1 VADALE
7 TGIESFAMSNTKMKH
22 LSSRVFLAVL
32 LILVSTATLS
42 IAHPGSGI
50 VVDQRG
56 YVYFVDTGGGV
67 WMVDL
72 AGKLTR
78 RDSARFHWLAI
89 DESKQPFGARLP
101 AIPGG
106 EVRAVGLDPTLLVSS
121 DVPLVIGRDG
131 ALYYPEFG
139 PDKNLRIVR
148 FTRSGV
154 RSILTTVPSKDGSLR
169 WLNGLAAGS
178 DGSLYYTEDKAVRK
192 VDERGVV
199 STVAASVTVPN
210 CTRIPGNPETLLRGL
225 AVAHDGSVFVAASGC
240 GAVLKITPRG
250 VIKTVL
256 RTTSP
261 WSPTAVAVSP
271 SGVYVLEY
279 WHTEA
284 EDRQA
289 WVPRVRKILP
299 SGRIVSIA
307 AVERSKA
314 R

>member
-1 VADALE
+1 
-7 TGIESFAMSNTKMKH
+7 MKH
-22 LSSRVFLAVL
+22 PGGRVFLAAF
-32 LILVSTATLS
+32 LILVSSAALAT
-42 IAHPGSGI
+42 AHPGSGI
-50 VVDQRG
+50 VVDRRG
-56 YVYFVDTGGGV
+56 YIYFVDTGGGV
-67 WMVDL
+67 WMVEPG
-72 AGKLTR
+72 GKLTR

-101 AIPGG
+101 TIPGG
-106 EVRAVGLDPTLLVSS
+106 EVRAVGRKPTLLVSS

-131 ALYYPEFG
+131 ALYFPEFG
-139 PDKNLRIVR
+139 PDRNLHIVR

-154 RSILTTVPSKDGSLR
+154 KRIFATLPAKDGTLR
-169 WLNGLAAGS
+169 WLNGLAAGA

-199 STVAASVTVPN
+199 STVAADVTVPN
-210 CTRIPGNPETLLRGL
+210 CTRIPGTAETYLRGL
-225 AVAHDGSVFVAASGC
+225 AVARDGNVFVAASGC
-240 GAVLKITPRG
+240 GAVLRITPRG
-250 VIKTVL
+250 VITTVL

-279 WHTEA
+279 LHTEA

-289 WVPRVRKILP
+289 WVPRVRKIL
-299 SGRIVSIA
+299 SNGGIVNIA